1 MASPS
6 IVTTNTTNGTSAS
19 TTPVLNL
26 PGGTVTA
33 GNTLIVAVRLAT
45 GTLGTWPGSWNEF
58 FRDSSDASDDTTA
71 IAWKKAD
78 GTESGT
84 TITMGSGTSAKFAAI
99 SWNINGADD
108 PSTRAPEVS
117 TAAVGTTTDLNPTT
131 VTPTGG
137 SKDYLFLYVGA
148 CDGEPVTWPPTGTP
162 ANYVTS
168 IGASSGTAGVTTTN
182 VRVCSASR
190 QLTAS
195 SEDAGTWTM
204 SSAPAQGW
212 TAVTVAVHPTPPAAT
227 LPPLPTVK
235 LDAVHRSFSW

>member
-6 IVTTNTTNGTSAS
+6 IVTTNTTNGTTAS

-26 PGGTVTA
+26 PAGTVTA
-33 GNTLIVAVRLAT
+33 GNTLLVMVRLAT
-45 GTLGTWPGSWNEF
+45 GTLGTWPAGWNEI
-58 FRDSSDASDDTTA
+58 FRDSSDAADDTTA

-84 TITMGSGTSAKFAAI
+84 TITMGAGTSAKFAAI
-99 SWNINGADD
+99 SWNISGADD
-108 PSTRAPEVS
+108 PTTRAPECAA
-117 TAAVGTTTDLNPTT
+117 AAVGTTADLDPGT

-137 SKDYLFLYVGA
+137 SKDYLFLYCGT
-148 CDGEPVTWPPTGTP
+148 CDGEPATWPPTGTP

-182 VRVCSASR
+182 VRACAASR
-190 QLTAS
+190 QTTAS
-195 SEDAGTWTM
+195 SENPGTWTM

-212 TAVTVAVHPTPPAAT
+212 TATVVAVHPAIVVIP
-227 LPPLPTVK
+227 PPLPTIVK
-235 LDAVHRSFSW
+235 TAVQRAANW